1 MKIKNSAYSILT
13 GFLIFIAFTGCDDII
28 STDVNEEFFIGP
40 GQKAEI
46 RESGLEITF
55 NRVIEDS
62 RCPKGVECVW
72 AGNGKVEISIHSP
85 GEESRIKEI
94 NTNLE
99 PKEIMAGK
107 YKIRLLELQPYPE
120 KNLQIPPEE
129 YRIKLIVEE

>member
-1 MKIKNSAYSILT
+1 MKIKNTALSVLA
-13 GFLIFIAFTGCDDII
+13 GFLIFIALTGCDDII

-55 NRVIEDS
+55 NKVIEDS

-72 AGNGKVEISIHSP
+72 AGNGKVEISIHFP
-85 GEESRIKEI
+85 GEDPRIMEI

-99 PKEIMAGK
+99 PKEVMAGK
-107 YKIRLLELQPYPE
+107 YRIRILELQPYPE
-120 KNLQIPPEE
+120 KDQQIPPED
-129 YRIKLIVEE
+129 YRIKLIVEK

>member
-1 MKIKNSAYSILT
+1 MKIKNNTCFILVVFIT
-13 GFLIFIAFTGCDDII
+13 FIAAGCDNII

-62 RCPKGVECVW
+62 RCPIGVECVW
-72 AGNGKVEISIHSP
+72 AGNGKVEIAIQFS
-85 GEESRIKEI
+85 GEKPLVQEL

-99 PKEIMAGK
+99 PGEIKAGE

-120 KNLQIPPEE
+120 KDQEILPQN
-129 YRIKLIVEE
+129 YTIKLIVEK